1 MLQRPIYG
9 GIFGR
14 GVYALATQPTI
25 TNGLHAVKFM
35 VVDPRAGTVL
45 SVSDVKLE
53 AIAMARRL
61 LHLTTPAANDARWQ
75 QAAFWPNLP
84 VEPVPKVRPISR
96 RRRQVF
102 ERSGGRCHYCRSVLT
117 LDGRWHVE
125 HMVPRALGGGEAA
138 ANLVAACAPCN
149 LAKGDRTALEFVSAA
164 AAAGARERRS
174 RSHRTPPK

>member
-25 TNGLHAVKFM
+25 TNGLDAVRFM

-61 LHLTTPAANDARWQ
+61 LYLTTPAANDARWQ
-75 QAAFWPNLP
+75 QAAFWPELP
-84 VEPVPKVRPISR
+84 VEPVPQLRTISR

-102 ERSGGRCHYCRSVLT
+102 ERSGSRCHYCRAALA
-117 LDGRWHVE
+117 LNGRWHIE
-125 HMVPRALGGGEAA
+125 HMVPKALGGDEGPG
-138 ANLVAACAPCN
+138 NLVAACAPCN
-149 LAKGDRTALEFVSAA
+149 LAKRDRTALEFFT
-164 AAAGARERRS
+164 REA
-174 RSHRTPPK
+174 